1 MLKFRRRPTQH
12 CMALSWDWIDNSPT
26 HNLIAKGRGERRVLD
41 GSGKRRVKQLFM
53 MLKKR
58 CQTESYHE
66 WGASHEDC
74 FPQIITQG
82 CYEPFKIM
90 SLCGISYLTSNSS
103 SLPAWP
109 FFLYAKT
116 PFLPPLICFLV
127 LSNWRRIIRSLWGQ
141 GLWLGF
147 AQMDCFVY
155 FLEAFIHMEV
165 LTFVWELIAKTPCSH
180 FECLVFTVLVRC
192 FNLF

>member
-1 MLKFRRRPTQH
+1 MALCVAVYVFTCYHVTKPSSGCHIILFMLKFSRRPTQH

-103 SLPAWP
+103 SYPPGHFSCMPKRP
-109 FFLYAKT
+109 FCHL
-116 PFLPPLICFLV
+116 
-127 LSNWRRIIRSLWGQ
+127 
-141 GLWLGF
+141 
-147 AQMDCFVY
+147 
-155 FLEAFIHMEV
+155 
-165 LTFVWELIAKTPCSH
+165 
-180 FECLVFTVLVRC
+180 
-192 FNLF
+192 